1 MFNLSEQTI
10 WINKVSQTVKR
21 LVRGVAPN
29 TPKKGERVLREIL
42 LIGAGTLLGG
52 CLGAVVTCLM
62 QINKDYKIEGKEAD
76 EYEEEKYS
84 EDCQI

>member
-1 MFNLSEQTI
+1 M
-10 WINKVSQTVKR
+10 
-21 LVRGVAPN
+21 
-29 TPKKGERVLREIL
+29 REIL

-52 CLGAVVTCLM
+52 CLGVFVTCLM
-62 QINKDYKIEGKEAD
+62 QIKKDYEIEGKETD

>member
-1 MFNLSEQTI
+1 M
-10 WINKVSQTVKR
+10 
-21 LVRGVAPN
+21 
-29 TPKKGERVLREIL
+29 REIL

-52 CLGAVVTCLM
+52 CLGVVVTCLM

>member
-1 MFNLSEQTI
+1 MFNLSEQCI
-10 WINKVSQTVKR
+10 WINKLPNTS
-21 LVRGVAPN
+21 LGVAPN
-29 TPKKGERVLREIL
+29 TPMKGEKNLREIL

-52 CLGAVVTCLM
+52 CLGVFVTCLM
-62 QINKDYKIEGKEAD
+62 QIKKDYEIEGKETD